1 MSTMKDYSDQEW
13 KAISGAPTAA
23 GLFITLADASGP
35 VGIAKE
41 AMAVS
46 RAISEAATGGDA
58 PDVVKSLA
66 EGMKSGRPEL
76 PDLPMGD
83 RDKTKEALLGTIKA
97 AVSAIETKSP
107 AEAKPFKMWLAS
119 IAAKVSQASKEGG
132 FLGIGGTPVSRDEEN
147 ALRQLSE
154 VLGMA

>member
-46 RAISEAATGGDA
+46 RAIS
-58 PDVVKSLA
+58 
-66 EGMKSGRPEL
+66 
-76 PDLPMGD
+76 
-83 RDKTKEALLGTIKA
+83 
-97 AVSAIETKSP
+97 ETKSP

-154 VLGMA
+154 ALGMA